1 MRMTFREILANVIDG
16 TPGALAGAIMAG
28 DGIPIEEYAVEGVE
42 GADAELAA
50 VAAEFEHVLGQVRK
64 VTGALYGETA
74 GALDELILQ
83 TPGRQLLFRQIDDE
97 YFLLVALE
105 PTGMLGKARFLARA
119 SLDDLREEL

>member
-28 DGIPIEEYAVEGVE
+28 DGIPVEEYAVDGVE
-42 GADAELAA
+42 GADAELAT
-50 VAAEFEHVLGQVRK
+50 VAAEFERVLSQIRK
-64 VTGALYGETA
+64 VTGALYGETE
-74 GALDELILQ
+74 GELDELILQ

-105 PTGMLGKARFLARA
+105 PTGMLGKARFLARS